1 MQSPKPAQT
10 GTFLDSMT
18 AVVLIVL
25 ALGVLAFGVVAYLAG
40 REGATAAT
48 PPAVAP
54 NATVQHVD
62 ATQPV
67 PPAGDAAGHQ
77 DMIPAAAAAPVEL
90 VDVADLPVVQAQLGY
105 APSAAPPVDRD
116 HPALVEV
123 EFISTEETM
132 EIADGVEYEFWT
144 FNGSVPGPMIRVR
157 EGDAVHMTFMNDH
170 GSKMPHNIDLHAVT
184 GTGGGAEATL
194 TMPGNMTDITFRALN
209 PGVYIYHCA
218 TAPVGMHIGN
228 GMYGL
233 IVVEPEGGWPEVD
246 REYYV
251 VQGDFY
257 TSGDF
262 GAPGLQAFD
271 MQRAIDE
278 DPSYVLFNGRVGA
291 ISGDNALHAEV
302 GETVRLFVGNGGP
315 NLVSSFHVIGEIFD
329 RVWVEGGSMVNENV
343 QTTIIPAGGSA
354 MVDFTTQVPSTL
366 NLVDHSIFRTFHKG
380 TLGQIVVRGEEDHEV
395 FAEGEAG
402 QRAFD
407 PEDAPTLPN

>member
-1 MQSPKPAQT
+1 MKQVRIPDAAPAP
-10 GTFLDSMT
+10 FLDGASRM
-18 AVVLIVL
+18 VLVVL
-25 ALGVLAFGVVAYLAG
+25 ALGILAFGVVAFLAG
-40 REGATAAT
+40 REGVTATAA
-48 PPAVAP
+48 AP
-54 NATVQHVD
+54 TAEPQVQHVAAD
-62 ATQPV
+62 PL
-67 PPAGDAAGHQ
+67 PAQDGHAAGH
-77 DMIPAAAAAPVEL
+77 DVTFPAAAAAPIEL
-90 VDVADLPVVQAQLGY
+90 VDVADLPVVQAELGY
-105 APSAAPPVDRD
+105 APNAAPPVDRD

-157 EGDAVHMTFMNDH
+157 EGDAVHMTFMNAHD
-170 GSKMPHNIDLHAVT
+170 SKMPHNIDLHAVT

-257 TSGDF
+257 TSEDF
-262 GAPGLQAFD
+262 GAQGLQTFD

-278 DPSYVLFNGRVGA
+278 DPSYVLFNGRVGSIA
-291 ISGDNALHAEV
+291 GENALHAEV

-329 RVWVEGGSMVNENV
+329 RVWVEGGSRVNENV
-343 QTTIIPAGGSA
+343 QTTLVPAGGSV
-354 MVDFTTQVPSTL
+354 MVDFTAEVPSTL

-380 TLGQIVVRGEEDHEV
+380 TLGQIVVRGEENHEI

-402 QRAFD
+402 QRPFA
-407 PEDAPTLPN
+407 PEDAPDLP

>member
-1 MQSPKPAQT
+1 MKQIRTPDTAL
-10 GTFLDSMT
+10 FLDGASRM
-18 AVVLIVL
+18 VLVVL
-25 ALGVLAFGVVAYLAG
+25 ALGTLAFGVVAFLAG
-40 REGATAAT
+40 REGVATASDAS
-48 PPAVAP
+48 AAP
-54 NATVQHVD
+54 VVQHVAAD
-62 ATQPV
+62 P
-67 PPAGDAAGHQ
+67 PPAPRGSAGGH
-77 DMIPAAAAAPVEL
+77 DVTFPAAAAAPIDL
-90 VDVADLPVVQAQLGY
+90 VDVADLPVVQAELGY
-105 APSAAPPVDRD
+105 APNVAPPVNRD
-116 HPALVEV
+116 HPARVEV

-157 EGDAVHMTFMNDH
+157 EGDAVHMTFMNAHD
-170 GSKMPHNIDLHAVT
+170 STMPHNIDLHAVT
-184 GTGGGAEATL
+184 GQGGGAEATL
-194 TMPGNMTDITFRALN
+194 TMPGSMTDITFRALN

-233 IVVEPEGGWPEVD
+233 IVVEPEEGWPEVD

-257 TSGDF
+257 TTEDF
-262 GAPGLQAFD
+262 GAQGLQTFD

-278 DPSYVLFNGRVGA
+278 DPSYVLFNGRVGS

-329 RVWVEGGSMVNENV
+329 RVWVEGGSMVNQNV
-343 QTTIIPAGGSA
+343 QTTLVPAGGSA
-354 MVDFTTQVPSTL
+354 MVEFTAEVPSTL

-380 TLGQIVVRGEEDHEV
+380 TLGQIVVRGEEDREI
-395 FAEGEAG
+395 FAEGEDG
-402 QRAFD
+402 QRPFD
-407 PEDAPTLPN
+407 PEDAPDLPN

>member
-1 MQSPKPAQT
+1 MQTTEKSP
-10 GTFLDSMT
+10 GTFLDGMT
-18 AVVLIVL
+18 AVVAAVL
-25 ALGVLAFGVVAYLAG
+25 ALGVLAFGVIAFLAG
-40 REGATAAT
+40 RDVAAAEA
-48 PPAVAP
+48 PAVPAA
-54 NATVQHVD
+54 ATVQH
-62 ATQPV
+62 ANAETA
-67 PPAGDAAGHQ
+67 PASAGHES
-77 DMIPAAAAAPVEL
+77 MIPAAAAEPVEL
-90 VDVADLPVVQAQLGY
+90 VDVADLPVVQAELGY
-105 APSAAPPVDRD
+105 APTPAPPVNRD

-123 EFISTEETM
+123 EFIATEETM

-233 IVVEPEGGWPEVD
+233 IVVEPAGGWPEVD

-262 GAPGLQAFD
+262 GEAGMQAFD

-329 RVWVEGGSMVNENV
+329 RVWVEGGTMVNENV

-402 QRAFD
+402 QRAFA
-407 PEDAPTLPN
+407 PEDAPALPN

>member
-1 MQSPKPAQT
+1 MKIPRSAQNRISLDG
-10 GTFLDSMT
+10 GTALV
-18 AVVLIVL
+18 AIVL
-25 ALGVLAFGVVAYLAG
+25 ALGVLAIGTTGWLVDRGASSAQADAAPVQPVVQ
-40 REGATAAT
+40 
-48 PPAVAP
+48 PV
-54 NATVQHVD
+54 VQHVQETSTGHD
-62 ATQPV
+62 VTM
-67 PPAGDAAGHQ
+67 PAEA
-77 DMIPAAAAAPVEL
+77 MAPVEL

-116 HPALVEV
+116 HAALVEV

-184 GTGGGAEATL
+184 GQGGGAEATL

-209 PGVYIYHCA
+209 PGIYIYHCA

-233 IVVEPEGGWPEVD
+233 IVVEPEEGWPEVD

-257 TSGDF
+257 TTGDF

-278 DPSYVLFNGRVGA
+278 DPSYVLFNGRVNA
-291 ISGDNALHAEV
+291 IAGDNALHAEV

-343 QTTIIPAGGSA
+343 QTTLVPAGGA
-354 MVDFTTQVPSTL
+354 VMVDFTAEVPSTL

>member
-1 MQSPKPAQT
+1 MKQVRIPDAAPAP
-10 GTFLDSMT
+10 FLDGASRM
-18 AVVLIVL
+18 VLVVL
-25 ALGVLAFGVVAYLAG
+25 ALGILAFGVVAFLAG
-40 REGATAAT
+40 REGVTATAA
-48 PPAVAP
+48 AP
-54 NATVQHVD
+54 TAEPQVQHVAAD
-62 ATQPV
+62 PL
-67 PPAGDAAGHQ
+67 PAQDGHAAGH
-77 DMIPAAAAAPVEL
+77 DVTFPAAAAAPIEL
-90 VDVADLPVVQAQLGY
+90 VDVADLPVVQAELGY
-105 APSAAPPVDRD
+105 APNAAPPVDRD

-123 EFISTEETM
+123 EFISTEETL

-257 TSGDF
+257 TSEDF
-262 GAPGLQAFD
+262 GAQGLQTFD

-278 DPSYVLFNGRVGA
+278 DPSYVLFNGRVGSIA
-291 ISGDNALHAEV
+291 GENALHAEV

-329 RVWVEGGSMVNENV
+329 RVWVEGGSRVNENV
-343 QTTIIPAGGSA
+343 QTTLVPAGGSV
-354 MVDFTTQVPSTL
+354 MVDFTAEVPSTL

-380 TLGQIVVRGEEDHEV
+380 TLGQIVVRGEENHEI

-402 QRAFD
+402 QRPFA
-407 PEDAPTLPN
+407 PEDAPDLP

>member
-1 MQSPKPAQT
+1 MQSTRTPRADTP
-10 GTFLDSMT
+10 GTFLDGMT

-40 REGATAAT
+40 REAVATEAVAATA
-48 PPAVAP
+48 PA
-54 NATVQHVD
+54 
-62 ATQPV
+62 
-67 PPAGDAAGHQ
+67 PAAQ
-77 DMIPAAAAAPVEL
+77 QAAAAPATTPAAGHDVTFPAAATEPVAL
-90 VDVADLPVVQAQLGY
+90 ADVADLPVVQAELGY
-105 APSAAPPVDRD
+105 APNAAPPVTRD
-116 HPALVEV
+116 YPALVEV
-123 EFISTEETM
+123 EFIATEETK

-157 EGDAVHMTFMNDH
+157 EGDAIHMTFMNDH

-262 GAPGLQAFD
+262 GEAGFQAFD

-278 DPSYVLFNGRVGA
+278 DPSYVLFNGRVGSIA
-291 ISGDNALHAEV
+291 GDNALHAEV

-329 RVWVEGGSMVNENV
+329 KVYVEGGTMVNENV
-343 QTTIIPAGGSA
+343 QTTLVPAGGA
-354 MVDFTTQVPSTL
+354 VMVDFTTQVPSTL

-380 TLGQIVVRGEEDHEV
+380 TLGQIVVTGEENPEV
-395 FAEGEAG
+395 FEEGAEGS
-402 QRAFD
+402 RAFA
-407 PEDAPTLPN
+407 PEDAPELPN